1 MNDENIVQK
10 EQLIID
16 YDNEEICI
24 ELKLVFVWLFA
35 EYVCV
40 DKLCLVLRVKSN

>member
-10 EQLIID
+10 MQLIID

-24 ELKLVFVWLFA
+24 ELKLEFVWLSA
-35 EYVCV
+35 VYVCGGE
-40 DKLCLVLRVKSN
+40 D